1 MMTTGFYGQ
10 NGETAG
16 LYGNAQPIY
25 GGTYFNWYVFQVAST
40 QPATPTGG
48 SWSFDTNSGTPPT
61 GWSADPPPN
70 PTNIVWVSISLVD
83 SRQSEA
89 LTWST
94 PGQFAISTGTALPIL
109 SGTVVPSAGVGLDN
123 QMYIQTGVTPQA
135 IWFKESGTWVQQ
147 TGGSIYISV
156 TTGISGGI
164 F

>member
-1 MMTTGFYGQ
+1 MMTASFYGQ

-25 GGTYFNWYVFQVAST
+25 GGTYFEWYVFQVSSS

-48 SWSFDTNSGTPPT
+48 SWSFDTNSGTAPT
-61 GWSADPPPN
+61 GWSVNPPTA
-70 PTNIVWVSISLVD
+70 PTNLVWVSIALVD
-83 SRQSEA
+83 SRQSTA

-94 PGQFAISTGTALPIL
+94 PGQFAYSSGAGLPIL
-109 SGTVVPSAGVGLDN
+109 SGTVAPSGGVGSDN
-123 QMYIQTGVTPQA
+123 QLYIQTGVTPQA

-147 TGGSIYISV
+147 TGGSVYISIAS
-156 TTGISGGI
+156 GISGGS